1 MVYLWLN
8 PDMKYAEYGGKTEQ
22 DCECVLWESLV
33 LGKPLPPLEQW
44 VTPTLVQYLNGRKKL
59 KKVTD
64 CVEGSRHFINQK
76 AADALSDI
84 WDKHATLYPVILEDR
99 PDEPYY
105 MVVVHTVI
113 DCIDR
118 EKSVG
123 TINDFEDDERC
134 GYFDLIREWV
144 FREEEIGDNL
154 MFVLPDN
161 PATIYVTEQFIKQ
174 RIVDAGLK
182 GFGFRKTFFDETPF
196 IS

>member
-1 MVYLWLN
+1 MIYLWLN
-8 PDMKYAEYGGKTEQ
+8 SSSNYAGYIGKTEE
-22 DCECVLWESLV
+22 DDAAVTWYSPV
-33 LGKPLPPLEQW
+33 LGKPLPSLKEWQ
-44 VTPTLVQYLNGRKKL
+44 TPVLKQYLGNRKKPGI
-59 KKVTD
+59 VAD
-64 CVEGSRHFINQK
+64 CIQSASQVIISQK
-76 AADALSDI
+76 AVDALSDI

-161 PATIYVTEQFIKQ
+161 PATIYVTEQFKQ

-182 GFGFRKTFFDETPF
+182 GFGFRKTFF
-196 IS
+196 

>member
-1 MVYLWLN
+1 MIYKWFN
-8 PDMKYAEYGGKTEQ
+8 PSLKYAEYGGKTEQ
-22 DCECVLWESLV
+22 DNERILWDSPV

-44 VTPTLVQYLNGRKKL
+44 TTPTLVQYLNGRKKL

-64 CVEGSRHFINQK
+64 CVGGSKNFINQK
-76 AADALSDI
+76 AVDALSDI

-118 EKSVG
+118 EQSVG
-123 TINDFEDDERC
+123 TINEFEDDERC

-161 PATIYVTEQFIKQ
+161 PAIIYVTEQFKQ
-174 RIVDAGLK
+174 RVVDAGLK
-182 GFGFRKTFFDETPF
+182 GFGFRKAFFDETAF

>member
-1 MVYLWLN
+1 MIYLWLN
-8 PDMKYAEYGGKTEQ
+8 SSSNYAGYIGKTEE
-22 DCECVLWESLV
+22 DDAAVTWYSPV
-33 LGKPLPPLEQW
+33 LGKPLPSLKEWQ
-44 VTPTLVQYLNGRKKL
+44 TPVLKQYLGNRKKPGI
-59 KKVTD
+59 VAD
-64 CVEGSRHFINQK
+64 CIQSASQVIISQK
-76 AADALSDI
+76 AVDALSDI

-161 PATIYVTEQFIKQ
+161 PATIYVTEQFKQ
-174 RIVDAGLK
+174 RIVDAGLS

>member
-1 MVYLWLN
+1 MHKRKVCILLLI
-8 PDMKYAEYGGKTEQ
+8 KKT
-22 DCECVLWESLV
+22 
-33 LGKPLPPLEQW
+33 
-44 VTPTLVQYLNGRKKL
+44 
-59 KKVTD
+59 
-64 CVEGSRHFINQK
+64 
-76 AADALSDI
+76 ADLLSDV

-118 EKSVG
+118 EQSVG
-123 TINDFEDDERC
+123 TVNDFEDDERC

-161 PATIYVTEQFIKQ
+161 SAIIYVTEQFKQ
-174 RIVDAGLK
+174 RVVDAGLK
-182 GFGFRKTFFDETPF
+182 GFGFRKAFFDETAF